1 MENYYE
7 RLKSIPVRDSFE
19 KKGQLDYLSWAKA
32 WDFVK
37 MLYPDARYYHHD
49 RKICD
54 DNGNVSYVLNY
65 YDYPNGNGGFVRCTV
80 EINQISHTV
89 DLAIMD
95 YKNQSIPSADISPRD
110 VMDNQQ
116 RCFTKAIGMHGLGLI
131 AWTGEKDYISDKK
144 LAELGKGG
152 LSKAKATEIYS
163 AYELNKKQISFIKS
177 KIKENE

>member
-1 MENYYE
+1 
-7 RLKSIPVRDSFE
+7 
-19 KKGQLDYLSWAKA
+19 
-32 WDFVK
+32 

-54 DNGNVSYVLNY
+54 DNGNVLYVLNY

-110 VMDNQQ
+110 VMEPAKMFHQSYRN
-116 RCFTKAIGMHGLGLI
+116 AWAGLDCLD
-131 AWTGEKDYISDKK
+131 W
-144 LAELGKGG
+144 
-152 LSKAKATEIYS
+152 
-163 AYELNKKQISFIKS
+163 
-177 KIKENE
+177 